1 MKMRLMAAIALLGG
15 LLLAMPAL
23 SGSRGA
29 TAVRKQAESSLQVS
43 GTNTIGKD
51 GSVIAHTLDP
61 EAPLGDAL
69 TAFVGKA
76 VAGWRF
82 QPVLVDGAPVNAKVP
97 MHLRLVAKRA
107 EGDQVSV
114 AIASSYFGSTDAVP
128 KTDNPA
134 GIKLSPPQFPKNA
147 LRMGGQGTVYLV
159 VAVGRDGKVAN
170 VAAEQVNLRVA
181 GTANE
186 MDSLRDQ
193 FTMAALRVARGWSFA
208 VPTTGEGAD
217 DDSWL
222 VRVPVEFVLGR
233 PSDRRRNEGGWDTY
247 IPGPRNTDMPWAQE
261 KLKTAGSPDALP
273 DNGVY
278 PLRQGATLV
287 TPLG

>member
-1 MKMRLMAAIALLGG
+1 
-15 LLLAMPAL
+15 
-23 SGSRGA
+23 
-29 TAVRKQAESSLQVS
+29 
-43 GTNTIGKD
+43 
-51 GSVIAHTLDP
+51 
-61 EAPLGDAL
+61 
-69 TAFVGKA
+69 
-76 VAGWRF
+76 
-82 QPVLVDGAPVNAKVP
+82 
-97 MHLRLVAKRA
+97 
-107 EGDQVSV
+107 V

-134 GIKLSPPQFPKNA
+134 GIKLSPPQFPKSA

-159 VAVGRDGKVAN
+159 VQVGRDGKVAN

-222 VRVPVEFVLGR
+222 VRVPVEFVLG
-233 PSDRRRNEGGWDTY
+233 GWDTY